1 MTAFR
6 PPPDRHWRSY
16 GTDPLPT
23 ATDAL
28 QQPFAAFPSWFLKIT
43 CDRCGKDRM
52 LNEVHVS
59 AHQRGMVL
67 RVLLNRTR
75 HDNCGGRPA
84 RVELLTGIDGVSMEP
99 VRRIVLMGG

>member
-1 MTAFR
+1 MM
-6 PPPDRHWRSY
+6 PPERHWRSY

-28 QQPFAAFPSWFLKIT
+28 QQPFSAFPSWFLKIT

-67 RVLLNRTR
+67 RVLLNRMR
-75 HDNCGGRPA
+75 HDGCGGRPG
-84 RVELLTGIDGVSMEP
+84 RVELLTGIDGVSSEP
-99 VRRIVLMGG
+99 VRRIVLMSGS